1 MLRFDCSCAYKHSVC
16 ARATCNPTIGIPYL
30 SIPLSLQVVW
40 PRSQP
45 KSATPVDSFGTYI
58 RQTAFT
64 QWHIRMSSVKHI
76 ACARVGGGGGG
87 GHGRVQVLMPCGCR

>member
-1 MLRFDCSCAYKHSVC
+1 MFRFDCSCAYKHSVC
-16 ARATCNPTIGIPYL
+16 AHVSPARPAIGIPYL

-40 PRSQP
+40 PKSQP
-45 KSATPVDSFGTYI
+45 KSATPVDSFGMYI

-76 ACARVGGGGGG
+76 ACARVCGGAWQGSGIDAMW
-87 GHGRVQVLMPCGCR
+87 L